1 MSVMPS
7 NSRKSFL
14 STAVSYG
21 FRLKRLADYKSE
33 SPTMSKRINRFLAL
47 IFVVALSVTA
57 GVISQSAF
65 ARVFQ
70 QASVASATSSNAR
83 NAAIVAA
90 TAEVLKETSEIRELG
105 ILKPVKSGA
114 QSRAAIEQMLIRN
127 LNEQVTPAEMH
138 ATEVSL
144 RKFGLAPADFQY
156 RPFIIK
162 LLTEQVAGY
171 YDPKVQKFHLAD
183 WLEVEG
189 QKPVMAHEL
198 THALQDQHFN
208 LRRFEKWPQGDS
220 DAQLAAHALIEGDA
234 TLAMTI
240 YMAKNP
246 LVALAFSRTLL
257 TGVATEQ
264 YDQAPRAIRESLIFP
279 YLQGSEWATALFKR
293 GGWPMV
299 SSAFTRLP
307 LSTEQILHPEKYF
320 NYERPVKIVLPDLT
334 TLLNASRQQTVNSKQ
349 QTAGNSDRVDPAP
362 RRSDGASQRARTAGV
377 PPAAT
382 RQRILREGTTPRHPL
397 PTANR
402 PQPTAS
408 WRRIYADVNGEWSYY
423 LVLDEFLKSPVE
435 SKRAAAGWAGDRY
448 ALYEGPSGQVF
459 LAQIAVWDTANDA
472 REFFDAYVKR
482 TELRYPGAKEL
493 DSASLEAGTRNS
505 RLETQNSYSWQTN
518 DGAVAIEIRGPRVI
532 ILEGIPDGVD
542 RRALMKMLSQ

>member
-1 MSVMPS
+1 M
-7 NSRKSFL
+7 
-14 STAVSYG
+14 
-21 FRLKRLADYKSE
+21 
-33 SPTMSKRINRFLAL
+33 MSKRINRFLAL
-47 IFVVALSVTA
+47 LFVVALSVAA
-57 GVISQSAF
+57 GVISQSAL
-65 ARVFQ
+65 AGVFQ
-70 QASVASATSSNAR
+70 QASVASVTSSNAR

-90 TAEVLKETSEIRELG
+90 TAEVLKETSEIRELAV
-105 ILKPVKSGA
+105 LKPVKSGA
-114 QSRAAIEQMLIRN
+114 QSRAAIEQMLIAN

-220 DAQLAAHALIEGDA
+220 DAQLAVHALVEGDA
-234 TLAMTI
+234 TLTMTI

-246 LVALAFSRTLL
+246 LVALAFSRSLL

-264 YDQAPRAIRESLIFP
+264 YNQAPRAIRESLIFP

-320 NYERPVKIVLPDLT
+320 NYERPVKVVLPDLT
-334 TLLNASRQQTVNSKQ
+334 NLLNAGRQQTANSKQ
-349 QTAGNSDRVDPAP
+349 QTAGNSARGGMSPQLSAG
-362 RRSDGASQRARTAGV
+362 RSQRVTGTAGV
-377 PPAAT
+377 SPAAT
-382 RQRILREGTTPRHPL
+382 RARISSGRISRRAL
-397 PTANR
+397 PTVNS
-402 PQPTAS
+402 PQPTTY

-423 LVLDEFLKSPVE
+423 LILDQFLEAPAE

-448 ALYEGPSGQVF
+448 ALYEGPNGQVF
-459 LAQIAVWDTANDA
+459 LAQIAVWDTENDA

-493 DSASLEAGTRNS
+493 DSAGLEPGTQNS
-505 RLETQNSYSWQTN
+505 KLETQHSDSWQTN
-518 DGAVAIEIRGPRVI
+518 DGAVAIEIRGPRVNI
-532 ILEGIPDGVD
+532 IEGIPDHVD
-542 RRALMKMLSQ
+542 RRALMKLLSQ